1 MSQVKNLRAMFEN
14 KDDLSPPDRG
24 RSPGISESKK
34 QDDRTTLTG
43 SPRPLS
49 KVRTNFIAVEKD
61 GRIGL
66 KRDESDEAST
76 SPRRPGPDARDDR
89 MNNTGDQGGE
99 TILFKEVVNMS
110 TKKSSHL
117 DTAVERTSDGR
128 GAIAEGTA
136 AEISGTITPHLRR
149 ERDIGLHGVDMRE
162 GFRPSHA
169 NELKAGE
176 ESNALTKADCHP
188 PLLSATATDNST
200 GVNDA
205 RSSVKPRSMSNEPKA
220 TTRKKSESTGL
231 SLQGKAPR
239 QRRSDDIKHQNSK
252 TNMSNKPK
260 STAEPLRLPSSLKAP
275 TAATVS
281 KVHGPQLSHRERPG
295 ANATVSTSILPSS
308 KPGSRSQS
316 SNAVDKKRSSSASS
330 SRPSLG
336 LPPKKLSPPTATSK
350 RLPSN
355 IDEGF
360 LARMTRPTRSSASK
374 LVDKVST
381 SPSISLT
388 QSLTERKDVL
398 SDRSSARSVSS
409 GRSLPGKVP
418 TLERPDRYPLSNVK
432 GAQAVEATKY
442 SEKTTSDHDHEL
454 LGAGVDASKAT
465 DQERA
470 SEDAPKIVLSNASIP
485 VIISTNNTASNSSD
499 MYQSENLGISR
510 RQSCVLELESISASN
525 DGVSHSNRNAEDT
538 LLEASTPLILPDK
551 IASDDGNVLA
561 LISAQKSSPDEVS
574 APEADVENTGVNESL
589 RERPG
594 LSTQTTM
601 EKEDS
606 ESHSAKEL

>member
-34 QDDRTTLTG
+34 QDD
-43 SPRPLS
+43 
-49 KVRTNFIAVEKD
+49 IEKD

-76 SPRRPGPDARDDR
+76 SPIRPGADATDDR
-89 MNNTGDQGGE
+89 KNNIGDQGRE
-99 TILFKEVVNMS
+99 TILFKAVVNTS
-110 TKKSSHL
+110 AKKSSHL
-117 DTAVERTSDGR
+117 DTAIERTSDGR
-128 GAIAEGTA
+128 GAIAEGTV
-136 AEISGTITPHLRR
+136 AEISKTTTPRLRR
-149 ERDIGLHGVDMRE
+149 ELDIGLDGVDMRE

-169 NELKAGE
+169 NETKAGE
-176 ESNALTKADCHP
+176 ESNALTQIDCHP
-188 PLLSATATDNST
+188 PLLSATATDNLT
-200 GVNDA
+200 GVKDGF
-205 RSSVKPRSMSNEPKA
+205 SSVKPRNKSNEPKA
-220 TTRKKSESTGL
+220 TTRKKLESTVL
-231 SLQGKAPR
+231 SLPGKAPR
-239 QRRSDDIKHQNSK
+239 QRQSVDIKHQNSK
-252 TNMSNKPK
+252 KNMSNKSK
-260 STAEPLRLPSSLKAP
+260 STVEPVRLPSSSRAP

-281 KVHGPQLSHRERPG
+281 KVYDPQSSHRERPG
-295 ANATVSTSILPSS
+295 ANATVSTPIHPSS

-336 LPPKKLSPPTATSK
+336 LPPKKISPPTATSK
-350 RLPSN
+350 RLSSN

-374 LVDKVST
+374 LVDKVSI

-388 QSLTERKDVL
+388 QSLAERKDVL

-432 GAQAVEATKY
+432 GAQVVEATKY
-442 SEKTTSDHDHEL
+442 SEKTTSDHDHER
-454 LGAGVDASKAT
+454 LGAGVDASKAI

-470 SEDAPKIVLSNASIP
+470 SEDAPKIILSDDSIP
-485 VIISTNNTASNSSD
+485 VISSTNNTASNSSD
-499 MYQSENLGISR
+499 MYQSENLGKSR
-510 RQSCVLELESISASN
+510 RQSCVLELELISASN
-525 DGVSHSNRNAEDT
+525 EGVSHSNRNAEDT
-538 LLEASTPLILPDK
+538 LSEASTPLILPDK

-561 LISAQKSSPDEVS
+561 LTSAQKSPPDEVS
-574 APEADVENTGVNESL
+574 APEADVENTGVKN
-589 RERPG
+589 PCVNG
-594 LSTQTTM
+594 LNLAPKQP
-601 EKEDS
+601 
-606 ESHSAKEL
+606 

>member
-34 QDDRTTLTG
+34 QDDRTILTG

-66 KRDESDEAST
+66 RRDESDEAST

-89 MNNTGDQGGE
+89 KNNTGDQGGE

-117 DTAVERTSDGR
+117 DTAVERTSGGR
-128 GAIAEGTA
+128 DAIAEGTA
-136 AEISGTITPHLRR
+136 AEISEMTTPHLRR
-149 ERDIGLHGVDMRE
+149 ERDIGLHGIDMRE

-169 NELKAGE
+169 NEMKAGE
-176 ESNALTKADCHP
+176 ESNVLTKVDCHP
-188 PLLSATATDNST
+188 PLLSATATDNPT

-220 TTRKKSESTGL
+220 TTRKKSESTEL

-275 TAATVS
+275 TAATVL
-281 KVHGPQLSHRERPG
+281 KVHGLQLSHRERPG
-295 ANATVSTSILPSS
+295 ANATVSTSIHPSS

-316 SNAVDKKRSSSASS
+316 SNALDKKRSSSASS

-374 LVDKVST
+374 LVDKVSI
-381 SPSISLT
+381 SPSVSLT

-432 GAQAVEATKY
+432 GAQVVEAVKY

-470 SEDAPKIVLSNASIP
+470 SEDAPKIVLSNDSIP
-485 VIISTNNTASNSSD
+485 VIISTKNTASNSSD
-499 MYQSENLGISR
+499 MCQSENLGMSC

-538 LLEASTPLILPDK
+538 LSEASTPLILPDK
-551 IASDDGNVLA
+551 IASDDSNVLA
-561 LISAQKSSPDEVS
+561 LISAQKSSSDEVS
-574 APEADVENTGVNESL
+574 APEADVENTGVKESL

-594 LSTQTTM
+594 LNTQTTM

>member
-76 SPRRPGPDARDDR
+76 SPRRPGPDATDDR
-89 MNNTGDQGGE
+89 KNNTGDQGRE
-99 TILFKEVVNMS
+99 TVLFKEVVNMS

-117 DTAVERTSDGR
+117 DTEVERTSDRR
-128 GAIAEGTA
+128 GAIAESTA
-136 AEISGTITPHLRR
+136 AEISETTTPHLRK

-162 GFRPSHA
+162 GFRPSHV
-169 NELKAGE
+169 NETKAGG

-200 GVNDA
+200 GVNYA

-220 TTRKKSESTGL
+220 TTRKKLESKGL

-239 QRRSDDIKHQNSK
+239 QHRSVAIKHQNSK

-260 STAEPLRLPSSLKAP
+260 STAETVRLPSSLKAP

-295 ANATVSTSILPSS
+295 ANATVSTSIHPSS

-336 LPPKKLSPPTATSK
+336 IPPKKLSPSIATSK

-374 LVDKVST
+374 LVDKVSI
-381 SPSISLT
+381 SPSTSLT
-388 QSLTERKDVL
+388 QSLAERKDVL

-418 TLERPDRYPLSNVK
+418 TLERPDRYPLPNVK
-432 GAQAVEATKY
+432 GAQVVEAAKY
-442 SEKTTSDHDHEL
+442 SEKTTSDHDHER

-470 SEDAPKIVLSNASIP
+470 SEDAPKIVSNDSIP
-485 VIISTNNTASNSSD
+485 VISTNNTASNSSD
-499 MYQSENLGISR
+499 MYQSENLGKSR
-510 RQSCVLELESISASN
+510 RQSCVLGLESISASN
-525 DGVSHSNRNAEDT
+525 DGVSHSTRNTEDT
-538 LLEASTPLILPDK
+538 LSEASTPLILPDN

-561 LISAQKSSPDEVS
+561 LISAQKPPSDEVS
-574 APEADVENTGVNESL
+574 APEADVENAGVKESL

-594 LSTQTTM
+594 LSTQTTT

-606 ESHSAKEL
+606 ESHSAK

>member
-34 QDDRTTLTG
+34 QDD
-43 SPRPLS
+43 
-49 KVRTNFIAVEKD
+49 IEKD

-89 MNNTGDQGGE
+89 KNNTGDQGGE

-128 GAIAEGTA
+128 DAIAEGTA
-136 AEISGTITPHLRR
+136 AEISEITTPHLRI
-149 ERDIGLHGVDMRE
+149 ERDIGLHGIDMRE

-169 NELKAGE
+169 NEIKAGE
-176 ESNALTKADCHP
+176 ESNALTKVDCHP
-188 PLLSATATDNST
+188 PLLSATATNNST

-205 RSSVKPRSMSNEPKA
+205 RSSVKPRSMSNESKA

-231 SLQGKAPR
+231 SLQGKALR

-295 ANATVSTSILPSS
+295 ANATVSTSIHPSS
-308 KPGSRSQS
+308 KSGSRSQS

-336 LPPKKLSPPTATSK
+336 LPPKKISPPTATSK

-374 LVDKVST
+374 LVDKVSI
-381 SPSISLT
+381 SPSVSLI
-388 QSLTERKDVL
+388 QSLAERKDVL

-432 GAQAVEATKY
+432 GAQVVEAAKY

-470 SEDAPKIVLSNASIP
+470 SEDAPKIVLSNDSIP

-499 MYQSENLGISR
+499 MYQSENLGMSC

-525 DGVSHSNRNAEDT
+525 DGVSHSNRNAVDT
-538 LLEASTPLILPDK
+538 LSEASTPLILPDK
-551 IASDDGNVLA
+551 IASDDGNMLA
-561 LISAQKSSPDEVS
+561 LISAQKSSSDVVS
-574 APEADVENTGVNESL
+574 APEADVENTGVKESL
-589 RERPG
+589 CERPG

>member
-14 KDDLSPPDRG
+14 KDDLSPPERG

-34 QDDRTTLTG
+34 QDD
-43 SPRPLS
+43 
-49 KVRTNFIAVEKD
+49 IEKD

-76 SPRRPGPDARDDR
+76 SPRRPGPDATDDR
-89 MNNTGDQGGE
+89 KNNTGDQGRE
-99 TILFKEVVNMS
+99 TILFKEVLNTS

-136 AEISGTITPHLRR
+136 AEISETITPHPRR
-149 ERDIGLHGVDMRE
+149 ERDIGLQGVDMRE

-169 NELKAGE
+169 NETKAGE
-176 ESNALTKADCHP
+176 ESNALTKVDCHP
-188 PLLSATATDNST
+188 PLLSATSTDNST
-200 GVNDA
+200 GGNDA

-239 QRRSDDIKHQNSK
+239 QRRSVDIRHQNSK
-252 TNMSNKPK
+252 TNISNKPK
-260 STAEPLRLPSSLKAP
+260 STAEPGRLPSSLKTP

-281 KVHGPQLSHRERPG
+281 KVHGPQSSHQERPG
-295 ANATVSTSILPSS
+295 ANATVSTSIHPSS

-316 SNAVDKKRSSSASS
+316 SNAVDKKRSPSASS
-330 SRPSLG
+330 LRPSLG
-336 LPPKKLSPPTATSK
+336 LPPKKLSASTVTSK

-374 LVDKVST
+374 LVDKVSIP
-381 SPSISLT
+381 PSISLT
-388 QSLTERKDVL
+388 QSLAERKDVL

-432 GAQAVEATKY
+432 GAQVVQATKY
-442 SEKTTSDHDHEL
+442 SEKTTIDHDHER

-465 DQERA
+465 NIERA
-470 SEDAPKIVLSNASIP
+470 SEDAPKIVLSNDSIP
-485 VIISTNNTASNSSD
+485 VIISTNNTASNCSE
-499 MYQSENLGISR
+499 MYQSKNLDKSR

-538 LLEASTPLILPDK
+538 LSEALTPLILPDK
-551 IASDDGNVLA
+551 IASDDGDVLA
-561 LISAQKSSPDEVS
+561 LISAQKSPSDEVS
-574 APEADVENTGVNESL
+574 APEADVENTGV
-589 RERPG
+589 
-594 LSTQTTM
+594 
-601 EKEDS
+601 K
-606 ESHSAKEL
+606 

>member
-34 QDDRTTLTG
+34 QDDRTPLTG

-76 SPRRPGPDARDDR
+76 SPRRPGPDATDDR
-89 MNNTGDQGGE
+89 KNNTGDQGRE
-99 TILFKEVVNMS
+99 TILFKEVVNTS
-110 TKKSSHL
+110 TEKSSHL
-117 DTAVERTSDGR
+117 DTEVERTSDRG
-128 GAIAEGTA
+128 GAIAESTA
-136 AEISGTITPHLRR
+136 AEISETTTPHLRR

-169 NELKAGE
+169 NETKAGD
-176 ESNALTKADCHP
+176 ESNALTKVDCHP
-188 PLLSATATDNST
+188 PLLSVTATDNST
-200 GVNDA
+200 GVNYA
-205 RSSVKPRSMSNEPKA
+205 RSSVKPRSMSNESKA
-220 TTRKKSESTGL
+220 TTRKKLDSTGL
-231 SLQGKAPR
+231 SLQGKASR
-239 QRRSDDIKHQNSK
+239 QHRSVAIKHQSSK
-252 TNMSNKPK
+252 TNMSNKLK
-260 STAEPLRLPSSLKAP
+260 STAEPVRLPSSLKAP
-275 TAATVS
+275 TAAAAS

-295 ANATVSTSILPSS
+295 ANATVSTSIHPSS

-336 LPPKKLSPPTATSK
+336 IPPKKISPPTATSK

-374 LVDKVST
+374 LVDKVSI
-381 SPSISLT
+381 SPSTSLT
-388 QSLTERKDVL
+388 QSLAERKDVL

-418 TLERPDRYPLSNVK
+418 TLERPDRYPLPNVK
-432 GAQAVEATKY
+432 GAQVVEAAKY
-442 SEKTTSDHDHEL
+442 SEKTTSDHDHER

-470 SEDAPKIVLSNASIP
+470 SEDAPKIVSSNDSIP
-485 VIISTNNTASNSSD
+485 VIISTNNTASNSLD
-499 MYQSENLGISR
+499 MNQSENLGKSR
-510 RQSCVLELESISASN
+510 RQSCVLRLEFISASN
-525 DGVSHSNRNAEDT
+525 DGVSHSTRNTEDT
-538 LLEASTPLILPDK
+538 LSEASTPLILPDN

-561 LISAQKSSPDEVS
+561 LISAQKPPSDEVS
-574 APEADVENTGVNESL
+574 APEADVENAGVKESL

-594 LSTQTTM
+594 LSTQTTT